1 MDNKKITPI
10 TRIMI
15 VYKTTNLINGKIYVG
30 QDSKDDKNYLGS
42 GNLIKLAIKK
52 YGKENFK
59 KERLAVCYNQ
69 IELNEAECFWIKELK
84 TVEFGYNIALGGTNG
99 TMLNRKHTDKTK
111 ELMQKSRKNIVF
123 SDKHRENLSL
133 SHIGKTASK
142 ATKLKM
148 SEKQKLIIRKPMS
161 EETKEKIRNSKKGVK
176 ASKETKEKMS
186 KSHMGENNHFYGKT
200 HSVNSIKQISEAK
213 KDVISKKKGVKYV

>member
-15 VYKTTNLINGKIYVG
+15 VYKTTNLINGKIYIG
-30 QDSKDDKNYLGS
+30 QDSKNDENYLGS

-59 KERLAVCYNQ
+59 KETLVVCYNQ
-69 IELNEAECFWIKELK
+69 TELNEAECFWIKKLK
-84 TVEFGYNIALGGTNG
+84 TVDIGYNIALGGTNG
-99 TMLNRKHTDKTK
+99 TMLNRKHTENTK
-111 ELMQKSRKNIVF
+111 KLMRDSREGIVF
-123 SDKHRENLSL
+123 SDKHKENLSL
-133 SHIGKTASK
+133 AHIGKTASSD
-142 ATKLKM
+142 TKLKM

-200 HSVNSIKQISEAK
+200 HSENTIKQISETK
-213 KDVISKKKGVKYV
+213 KGVTSKKKGVKYV